1 MLLVNGY
8 RELPVASEHAAAV
21 NDLPPLHKNPFDRIL
36 VAQAR
41 VEGLLLLTVDKAVAK
56 YGDAVRKV

>member
-1 MLLVNGY
+1 MLLVNSY
-8 RELPVASEHAAAV
+8 RELPITCEHTIAV
-21 NDLPPLHKNPFDRIL
+21 NNLAPLHKDPFDRIL

-56 YGDAVRKV
+56 YGAGVQKV

>member
-8 RELPVASEHAAAV
+8 RKLPITCEHTIAV
-21 NDLPPLHKNPFDRIL
+21 NHLPPLHKDPFDRTL

-41 VEGLLLLTVDKAVAK
+41 VEGILLLTVDKAVAK
-56 YGDAVRKV
+56 YGEGVRKV